1 MKTLSEKTVYITGGS
16 SGIGLETA
24 RQVFAQ
30 GAHLVIIGRDKDKL
44 HRAVKTIDA
53 ARITSIQT
61 LNSVSLD
68 VGDNRK
74 VETDLPK
81 IMEDS
86 GVPNV
91 LVLNAGIGFGG
102 YFEDTP
108 YDLFDRMIK
117 INLYGVRNVIAAALP
132 KMKVKG
138 GKIVIVSSIAGLS
151 GMIGY
156 SAYGAS
162 KFALVGFA
170 QSIKPDLK
178 RYGIEVA
185 LVCPP
190 EVETPLIVEEAK
202 TIPPEAKA
210 FKKIAGLLTAEQ
222 AGKGVLK
229 AIQGNSF
236 LVIPGLKAKFSAL
249 LIKYFPGFIQR
260 GVGNLIISLN
270 RKDS

>member
-24 RQVFAQ
+24 KQVFAQ
-30 GAHLVIIGRDKDKL
+30 GAHIVVIGRDKDKL
-44 HRAVKTIDA
+44 HRAVKAIDA
-53 ARITSIQT
+53 LRKTSTQK

-68 VGDNRK
+68 VGNNRK

-81 IMEDS
+81 IIEDN
-86 GVPNV
+86 GVPDV
-91 LVLNAGIGFGG
+91 LVLNAGIGYGA
-102 YFEDTP
+102 YFEDTS
-108 YDLFDRMIK
+108 YDLFDKILK
-117 INLYGVRNVIAAALP
+117 INLYGVRNTIAAALP
-132 KMKVKG
+132 KMKTRG
-138 GKIVIVSSIAGLS
+138 GKIVIVSSMAGLS

-170 QSIKPDLK
+170 QSLKPDLK

-202 TIPPEAKA
+202 TIPPETKA
-210 FKKIAGLLTAEQ
+210 LKKFGGLLSAEQ

-229 AIQGNSF
+229 AIRGKSF
-236 LVIPGLKAKFSAL
+236 LVVPGLKAKFSVF
-249 LIKYFPGFIQR
+249 LIKHLPGSIQR
-260 GVGNLIISLN
+260 KIANLVIALN
-270 RKDS
+270 RKES

>member
-1 MKTLSEKTVYITGGS
+1 MKTLLEKTVYITGGS

-24 RQVFAQ
+24 KQVFAQ
-30 GAHLVIIGRDKDKL
+30 GAHVVAIGRDKDKL
-44 HRAVKTIDA
+44 HRAVKAIDA
-53 ARITSIQT
+53 LRATSTQK

-81 IMEDS
+81 IIEDN
-86 GVPNV
+86 GIPDV

-102 YFEDTP
+102 YFEDTS
-108 YDLFDRMIK
+108 YDLFDRIIK
-117 INLYGVRNVIAAALP
+117 TNLYGVRNVIAVALP
-132 KMKVKG
+132 KMKTKG
-138 GKIVIVSSIAGLS
+138 GKIVIVSSMAGLS

-156 SAYGAS
+156 SAYATS

-178 RYGIEVA
+178 RYGIEVT

-190 EVETPLIVEEAK
+190 EVETPLVVEEAK
-202 TIPPEAKA
+202 TIPPETKA
-210 FKKIAGLLTAEQ
+210 LKKISGLLSAEQ

-229 AIQGNSF
+229 AIKGNSF
-236 LVIPGLKAKFSAL
+236 LVVPGLKAKFTTL
-249 LIKYFPGFIQR
+249 LIKYLPGFVQR
-260 GVGNLIISLN
+260 EITNLVIARN
-270 RKDS
+270 RKDN